1 MALSTNQSQRG
12 FTLIEVLVAVSLLT
26 IVMVGG
32 FSANSLAANAVLVNK
47 MRDQANLLAREGL
60 EALHSVRAAN
70 FPSLTV
76 GTFHPVLNSGVW
88 TLSAGEEVLGKHTR
102 KITLSSVMRDLV
114 CDTSVCNIVTAGGLT
129 DPLTYKA
136 VVEVSW
142 KENDEDKSYMLYT
155 LVTYWR

>member
-1 MALSTNQSQRG
+1 MKG

-32 FSANSLAANAVLVNK
+32 FSANSLAANAVAINK
-47 MRDQANLLAREGL
+47 LRDQANLLAKEGV
-60 EALHSVRAAN
+60 EALHSVRAAD
-70 FPSLTV
+70 FPALAI
-76 GTFHPVLNSGVW
+76 GTFHPVLNSGTW
-88 TLSAGEEVLGKHTR
+88 TLSGGEEVLGKLTR

-114 CDTSVCNIVTAGGLT
+114 CNTAVCDIVTAGGLT

-142 KENDEDKSYMLYT
+142 KENGEDKRYQLYT
-155 LVTYWR
+155 LITYWR